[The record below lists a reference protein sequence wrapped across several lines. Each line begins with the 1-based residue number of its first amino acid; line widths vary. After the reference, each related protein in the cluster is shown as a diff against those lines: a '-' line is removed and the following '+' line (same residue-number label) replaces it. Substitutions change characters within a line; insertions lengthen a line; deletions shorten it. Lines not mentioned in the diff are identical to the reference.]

1 MSSRECEE
9 YPCIHVVVDNKSR
22 LYAIFIE
29 DWDGNVIPVKS
40 SEIEKAYK
48 ELAKLRREGYREA
61 SEASELDRLARE
73 GLGAEPVEEE

>member
-1 MSSRECEE
+1 MSGRECEE
-9 YPCIHVVVDNKSR
+9 YPCIHVVIDNNSR

-40 SEIEKAYK
+40 FEIEKAYK